1 MDIEQHAFS
10 ELHRLLPL
18 DTDGLREVVT
28 YCQTLSKPEAAA
40 HLEGLVGDSP
50 DLQDF
55 LDKYGDW
62 LCCESTGPRDHKLA
76 AETHSAAMSP
86 EPPSGPPPSK
96 LAAEVSA
103 ATMYAQ
109 PPSGPPPSNTQPP
122 AAPSSAS
129 ELAEQ
134 SALPGYAPPSH
145 APPPK
150 NVINALR
157 RQHTNAVIEAAQARA
172 RDEVRLQCVYQ
183 QWRVH

>member
-40 HLEGLVGDSP
+40 HLEGLAGDSP
-50 DLQDF
+50 DLQQF
-55 LDKYGDW
+55 LENYGDW
-62 LCCESTGPRDHKLA
+62 LCRASNGPGDHKLA
-76 AETHSAAMSP
+76 AEANSAAMYAQ
-86 EPPSGPPPSK
+86 PPPGPPPSK
-96 LAAEVSA
+96 LAAEASA
-103 ATMYAQ
+103 AAMYAQ
-109 PPSGPPPSNTQPP
+109 PPPGPPPSNSIPP

-134 SALPGYAPPSH
+134 SALPGYAPPAH

-157 RQHTNAVIEAAQARA
+157 KQHTNAVIEAATARA
-172 RDEVRLQCVYQ
+172 RDEVRFGVYQ
-183 QWRVH
+183 LRCSH